1 MTNPLQRTALHPW
14 HVAHGARMVPFA
26 GWEMPV
32 QYPTGP
38 LEEHHTTR
46 RAAGLFDIDHVGQIE
61 IQGADAVAFANHVL
75 TYDVRRLRPFRAHY
89 TLLCYQDGGTIDDPI
104 VYRLADNAGRP
115 TFWLAVN
122 AANTA
127 KDVTWLRAQAAE
139 YDVDV
144 CDLSD
149 ATCMFAL
156 QGPLAPAIMARVVGR
171 DLGDIPRFGAAE
183 VILPGDVPL
192 LLSRTG
198 YTGED
203 GFELF
208 LPAEHA
214 VHVWDAI
221 LAAGAPEG
229 VKPIGLAA
237 RDSLRFEACMPLYG
251 HELGPQ
257 RTPIEAGLKFGVSL
271 DKNFVGRDALLKQE
285 LEGAGVTLAGFE
297 MLDKGVPR
305 HGYSV
310 THDGDKVGAVTS
322 GMFSPTT
329 GRYLG
334 MAYLPAEMATLG
346 TAIEI
351 SIHNRPRQARVVERP
366 FYVPAYRR

>member
-1 MTNPLQRTALHPW
+1 MTHPLRRTALHPW

-46 RAAGLFDIDHVGQIE
+46 RAAGLFDIDHMGQIE
-61 IQGADAVAFANHVL
+61 IRGPDALAFVNEVL
-75 TYDVRRLRPFRAHY
+75 TYDARRLKPLRAHY
-89 TLLCYQDGGTIDDPI
+89 ALLCYEDGGTIDDVI
-104 VYRLADNAGRP
+104 VYRLDERSDEA

-127 KDVTWLRAQAAE
+127 KDLTWLRAQASD
-139 YDVDV
+139 YDVEVRDM
-144 CDLSD
+144 SD
-149 ATCMFAL
+149 ATCMLAF
-156 QGPLAPAIMARVVGR
+156 QGPAAPAIMARLVGQTLD
-171 DLGDIPRFGAAE
+171 DLPHFAARQVTMSGGIP
-183 VILPGDVPL
+183 V

-208 LPAEHA
+208 LPVEHA
-214 VHVWDAI
+214 LQAWEAI
-221 LAAGAPEG
+221 LAAGASEG
-229 VKPIGLAA
+229 VKPVGLAA
-237 RDSLRFEACMPLYG
+237 RDSLRFEACMPLYD
-251 HELGPQ
+251 HELDPQ
-257 RTPIEAGLKFGVSL
+257 RTPIEAGLRFGVSL
-271 DKNFVGRDALLKQE
+271 HKRFIGREALLKQV
-285 LEGAGVTLAGFE
+285 LEGPEITLVGFE
-297 MLDKGVPR
+297 MVDHGVPR
-305 HGYSV
+305 HGYPV
-310 THDGDKVGAVTS
+310 TRDGQPIGRVTS

-334 MAYLPAEMATLG
+334 MAYLPVAMATVG
-346 TAIEI
+346 SPIEI
-351 SIHNRPRQARVVERP
+351 IIHERPRRAQVVERP

>member
-1 MTNPLQRTALHPW
+1 MTHPLRRTALHPW

-46 RAAGLFDIDHVGQIE
+46 RAAGLFDIDHMGQFE
-61 IQGADAVAFANHVL
+61 IRGPDALAFVNDML
-75 TYDVRRLRPFRAHY
+75 TYDVLRLKPFRAHY
-89 TLLCYQDGGTIDDPI
+89 ALLCYQDGGTIDDVI
-104 VYRLADNAGRP
+104 VYRLDDRSAEA

-122 AANTA
+122 AANAA
-127 KDVTWLRAQAAE
+127 KDLAWLRAHAAE
-139 YDVDV
+139 YDVEV
-144 CDLSD
+144 RDLSD
-149 ATCMFAL
+149 ATCMLAF
-156 QGPLAPAIMARVVGR
+156 QGPAAPAIMARLVGQSLD
-171 DLGDIPRFGAAE
+171 DLPHFG
-183 VILPGDVPL
+183 VRHVSLPGSVPV

-208 LPAEHA
+208 LPVEHA
-214 VHVWDAI
+214 LQVWETI
-221 LAAGAPEG
+221 LEVGASEG

-251 HELGPQ
+251 HELDPQ
-257 RTPIEAGLKFGVSL
+257 RTPIEAGLRFGVSL
-271 DKNFVGRDALLKQE
+271 HKRFIGREALLKQV
-285 LEGAGVTLAGFE
+285 LEGTEVTLVGFE
-297 MLDKGVPR
+297 MVDNGVPR
-305 HGYSV
+305 QGYVV
-310 THDGDKVGAVTS
+310 TQDGRQVGQVTS

-334 MAYLPAEMATLG
+334 MAYLPVALAAIG
-346 TAIEI
+346 SPIEI
-351 SIHNRPRQARVVERP
+351 SIHNRPRRAQVVERP

>member
-1 MTNPLQRTALHPW
+1 MTQPLRRTALYSW

-46 RAAGLFDIDHVGQIE
+46 RAAGLFDIDHMGQIE
-61 IQGADAVAFANHVL
+61 ISGPDALAFLNDVL
-75 TYDVRRLRPFRAHY
+75 TYDMQRLKAWRAHY
-89 TLLCYQDGGTIDDPI
+89 ALLCYQDGGTIDDVI
-104 VYRLADNAGRP
+104 VYRLNERFEGA

-127 KDVTWLRAQAAE
+127 KDLAWLRAQASD
-139 YDVDV
+139 YDVQV
-144 CDLSD
+144 RDLSD
-149 ATCMFAL
+149 ATCMLAF
-156 QGPLAPAIMARVVGR
+156 QGPAAPAIMARLVGQALD
-171 DLGDIPRFGAAE
+171 DLPHFGARH
-183 VILPGDVPL
+183 VTLPGDVPV

-208 LPAEHA
+208 LPVEHA
-214 VHVWDAI
+214 LHVWETI
-221 LAAGAPEG
+221 LAAGASVG
-229 VKPIGLAA
+229 VKPVGLAA

-251 HELGPQ
+251 HELDAQ
-257 RTPIEAGLKFGVSL
+257 RTPIEAGLRFAVSL
-271 DKNFVGRDALLKQE
+271 DRRFIGREALLKQA
-285 LEGAGVTLAGFE
+285 LEGVEVTLVGFE
-297 MLDKGVPR
+297 MVDNGVPR
-305 HGYSV
+305 HGYAV
-310 THDGDKVGAVTS
+310 TRDGRPIGQVTS

-334 MAYLPAEMATLG
+334 MAYLPVALATVG
-346 TAIEI
+346 SPIEI
-351 SIHNRPRQARVVERP
+351 IIHDRPRRAQVVERP